1 MFHLKSTDRAMNF
14 PEQYLDLLKD
24 ETKAYLFLA
33 TSMPDGSPQVTPVWF
48 NSDGEY
54 ILINTSEGR
63 VKDRNMKA
71 RPRVAM
77 VIQDPSTPYRYLQI
91 RGEVAEHTT
100 EGADEHINQ
109 LSFKYDNRPFNYR
122 KGQTRIIFRIK
133 PIHFDQHN

>member
-1 MFHLKSTDRAMNF
+1 MNF
-14 PEQYLDLLKD
+14 PEKYLDLLKD

-33 TSMPDGSPQVTPVWF
+33 TTMPDSSPQVTPVWF
-48 NSDGEY
+48 NTDGEH
-54 ILINTSEGR
+54 ILINTSVGR

-91 RGEVAEHTT
+91 RGEVAEYTT

-109 LSFKYDNRPFNYR
+109 LSFKYDDRPFKHR
-122 KGQTRIIFRIK
+122 EGQTRIIYRIK
-133 PIHFDQHN
+133 PLHFDQHN